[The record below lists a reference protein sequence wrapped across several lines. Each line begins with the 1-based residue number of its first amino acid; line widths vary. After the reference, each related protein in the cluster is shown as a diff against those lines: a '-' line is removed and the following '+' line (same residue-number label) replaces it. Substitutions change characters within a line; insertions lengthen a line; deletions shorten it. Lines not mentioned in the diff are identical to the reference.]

1 MSKTLR
7 VLHVEDRERD
17 VALLTR
23 YLKRAG
29 YELISERVET
39 AETMK
44 AALQLRDWDVILC
57 DYAMPQFS
65 ALGALAVLKQSGLD
79 IPFII
84 ISGTVGEAVAVEA
97 MRAGAHDYLMKDN
110 LVRLSATIERELHE
124 AENRRART
132 RAEEALRASET
143 ELRTLFAA
151 MNDVILVLDAEGR
164 YLKIA
169 PTDPAYQ
176 YKPSANLLGKSLG
189 EVFPKEQADFFL
201 THIRRALHE
210 RRTHRVEYCLQ
221 VGEKAVWFDG
231 SVSPMT
237 DHSVIWIARDI
248 TERKQAEERIRQSE
262 RQMAEAQQLAHVGSW
277 NWDLAN
283 NVLNWSDEHYH
294 ILGLDPKEF
303 DPTYEK
309 VIAEHVFPDDR
320 DLVRSVIDGMLEN
333 HEPFSCHYRV
343 QRPDGQVRVVHSQ
356 GSLLCDDQGSPIRMF
371 GTVQD
376 VTERKRAEEERERLA
391 AEIEKQ
397 RERLDNIVGSVP
409 GVVWEAW
416 GQPDDASQRIN
427 FVSDYV
433 ETMLGYRVDEWVST
447 PDFWL
452 TIVHPSDRDRA
463 GELSAAAFAAGRP
476 VTMEFRWLAK
486 DGRAIWVESNFVAI
500 KDDQG
505 QPVGLRGVTTDIS
518 ERKRAEAI
526 ASRRSIHALFRADVS
541 AALASST
548 SSLRDTLHLCV
559 EAMVFHLNAAFAR
572 VWTFNREHSVLE
584 LQASAGLYTHLD
596 GAHARVPLGS
606 FKIGRI
612 AESRM
617 PHISNNVLND
627 PEVSDKAWAER
638 EQIVAFAG
646 YPLIV
651 EERLIGVM
659 AMFSREVLEDDTLDA
674 LDSVADIVSQG
685 IERKRAEEALSESE
699 QRYRDLVEN
708 AHDIIYSHDLEG
720 NYTSMNKAGTV
731 ITGYTL
737 DKALKLNLA
746 QTVAPEYVAR
756 AREMLKRKLA
766 GEPVTAY
773 EMEIIAEN
781 GRRITVE
788 ANTKLVYQDGV
799 AVGVQG
805 IARDITERKVLEEQ
819 LRQSQKMEAIGQLA
833 GGVAHDFNNLLTA
846 INGYSSLALRRADED
861 DAIKGY
867 LEEINKAG
875 ERAANLTR
883 QLLAFGRKQM
893 LQPVALNLNDVVA
906 DLNKMLR
913 RLIGEDIRL
922 TAKFEP
928 ALKKIKADPGQ
939 IEQVLVNLVVN
950 ARDAMPQG
958 GTLTI
963 ETANVELD
971 EDYAARHVGIHPGKY
986 VMLAVSDNGTG
997 MNEETRARIFE
1008 PFFTTK
1014 EKGKGTGLGLSTVY
1028 GIVKQSGGNI
1038 WVYSEPNQGTSFKVY
1053 LPQLESEIETEK
1065 KSSREEEI
1073 SGGTETV
1080 LLVEDEDVV
1089 RRLAKDIL
1097 EGAGYKVLSAN
1108 GGMEAAGLCA
1118 AGQKEIDLLLTDV
1131 VMPETSGK
1139 EVAERVSKLVP
1150 GIKVLFMSGYTDEAI
1165 VHHGVLDSNVEFIQK
1180 PFTPV
1185 ALAKKVRQVLDSNG
1199 HLQRT

>member
-1 MSKTLR
+1 MSKPLK

-23 YLKRAG
+23 HLKRAG

-65 ALGALAVLKQSGLD
+65 ALGALAVLKQSGRD

-110 LVRLSATIERELHE
+110 LVRLGATIERELHE

-132 RAEEALRASET
+132 RAEEALKASET

-169 PTDPAYQ
+169 PTDPTYL
-176 YKPSANLLGKSLG
+176 YRPSANLLGKLLC

-210 RRTHRVEYCLQ
+210 RRTHRVEYCMH

-343 QRPDGQVRVVHSQ
+343 LRPDGQVRVVHSQ
-356 GSLLCDDQGSPIRMF
+356 GSLLCDDRGSPIRMF
-371 GTVQD
+371 GTAQD

-409 GVVWEAW
+409 GVVWEVW
-416 GQPDDASQRIN
+416 GQPDDATQRIN

-433 ETMLGYRVDEWVST
+433 ETMLGYSVDEWVST
-447 PDFWL
+447 PNFWL

-463 GELSAAAFAAGRP
+463 GELSAAAFAAGHP

-572 VWTFNREHSVLE
+572 VWTFNCEHSMLE
-584 LQASAGLYTHLD
+584 LQASAGLYTNLD
-596 GAHARVPLGS
+596 GTHARVPLGS

-612 AESRM
+612 AESRI

-627 PEVSDKAWAER
+627 PEVSEKAWAER
-638 EQIVAFAG
+638 EQMVAFAG

-685 IERKRAEEALSESE
+685 IERKRAEEALRESE

-737 DKALKLNLA
+737 DEPLKLNLA
-746 QTVAPEYVAR
+746 QTVAPEYIAK
-756 AREMLKRKLA
+756 AREMLKRTLA

-805 IARDITERKVLEEQ
+805 IARDISERKVLEEQ

-846 INGYSSLALRRADED
+846 INGYSSLALQRTNEREP
-861 DAIKGY
+861 IKGY
-867 LEEINKAG
+867 LEEIKKAG
-875 ERAANLTR
+875 DRAANLTR

-893 LQPVALNLNDVVA
+893 LQPVALSLNDVVA

-913 RLIGEDIRL
+913 RLIGEDVRL
-922 TAKFEP
+922 TAKFDP
-928 ALKKIKADPGQ
+928 ALKKIKADAGQ
-939 IEQVLVNLVVN
+939 IEQVIVNLVVN
-950 ARDAMPQG
+950 ARDAMPHG
-958 GTLTI
+958 GSLTI
-963 ETANVELD
+963 ETSNFEVD
-971 EDYAARHVGIHPGKY
+971 GHYASNHVGVRPGSY
-986 VMLAVSDNGTG
+986 AMLAVSDTG
-997 MNEETRARIFE
+997 VGMDDETRARIFE

-1038 WVYSEPNQGTSFKVY
+1038 WVYSEPNHGTVFKVY
-1053 LPQLESEIETEK
+1053 LPQLRNASEP
-1065 KSSREEEI
+1065 
-1073 SGGTETV
+1073 TETATV
-1080 LLVEDEDVV
+1080 ETPAPRGSETILLVEDEDVV
-1089 RRLAKDIL
+1089 RSLAQEVL
-1097 EGAGYKVLSAN
+1097 EDAGYRVLSV
-1108 GGMEAAGLCA
+1108 GGGSEALRLFQESA
-1118 AGQKEIDLLLTDV
+1118 ERIDLLLTDV
-1131 VMPETSGK
+1131 VMPEMSGK
-1139 EVAERVSKLVP
+1139 ELAERLADLRP
-1150 GIKVLFMSGYTDEAI
+1150 AMRVLFMSGYTDEAI
-1165 VHHGVLDSNVEFIQK
+1165 VHHGIVDSDVQFIQK
-1180 PFTPV
+1180 PFSP
-1185 ALAKKVRQVLDSNG
+1185 ASLAKKIREVLD
-1199 HLQRT
+1199 